1 MNMYPV
7 ITSNNTI
14 IDVEALE
21 FSETFQTESSDFLVH
36 ESLTQ
41 VGQLVVTHK
50 DSGRKICDIPTLTK
64 QTLADEGVLV
74 EARLA
79 LAACANKVGVAR
91 MRSTLAGAR
100 PISEVQDG

>member
-1 MNMYPV
+1 MNIYPI
-7 ITSNNTI
+7 ITSNNTT

-50 DSGRKICDIPTLTK
+50 KSGRKICDVPTMTK
-64 QTLADEGVLV
+64 QTLTDEGVLV
-74 EARLA
+74 KARLA

-91 MRSTLAGAR
+91 MRTALAGAR
-100 PISEVQDG
+100 PLQD